1 MGKYDDIINLPHHVS
16 KNRPHL
22 SMEQRAAQ
30 FASFRAL
37 TGYFEMTN
45 EVERYVEERFYLTD
59 EEIDNLNEKFREI
72 SEHLD
77 EMPKVEI
84 TYFVPDKYKE
94 GGKYITETE
103 KIRVIDIVNGFVETE
118 TGKRYW
124 INKIKDVSF

>member
-30 FASFRAL
+30 FASFQAL
-37 TGYFEMTN
+37 TGFSDMTN
-45 EVERYVEERFYLTD
+45 EAGRYVEGKFFLND

-72 SEHLD
+72 LERLD

-84 TYFVPDKYKE
+84 TYFVPDKYKD
-94 GGKYITETE
+94 GGEYITETVR
-103 KIRVIDIVNGFVETE
+103 IRVIDVVNGFVEAE
-118 TGKRYW
+118 TGERYRLD
-124 INKIKDVSF
+124 KIKKVSF